1 MVDFINEVEE
11 ELRKDVYNKL
21 LKKFGPYILAILV
34 LVVAATGYLEFQK
47 YQVKVKARAASASYE
62 IAGRLANEGDFQ
74 GAISKFVALS
84 DVAPTGYAGLS
95 LSRAAGLKVQLGD
108 LDGAIELFDRSA
120 NTFEHR
126 VHKDLSSLKAAY
138 LLMEQERYDDVLV
151 RVTSLMGED
160 APYEDLAK
168 ELEAQI
174 LLKKGSV
181 DQVRTK
187 LTYLSTAPGVAA
199 GIKSRSAQALKL
211 LDTDRPVP
219 NLNDSKQELV
229 IPSPEAA
236 EPETTKTDT
245 VTQDSTQTPKGE

>member
-1 MVDFINEVEE
+1 VVDFINEVEE

-21 LKKFGPYILAILV
+21 LKKYGPYILAILV
-34 LVVAATGYLEFQK
+34 VIVASTGFLEFQK
-47 YQVKVKARAASASYE
+47 YQVKVNARAASASYE
-62 IAGRLANEGDFQ
+62 IAGRLAKEGDFQ
-74 GAISKFVALS
+74 AAIDKFVALS
-84 DVAPTGYAGLS
+84 DVAPAGYAGLS

-108 LDGAIELFDRSA
+108 LDSAVELFDRSA
-120 NTFEHR
+120 NTFENK

-138 LLMEQERYDDVLV
+138 LLLEQERYDDVLV
-151 RVTSLMGED
+151 RVTSLIGDD
-160 APYEDLAK
+160 APYQDLAK
-168 ELEAQI
+168 ELEAQV

-181 DQVRTK
+181 DQARTK

-229 IPSPEAA
+229 IPSPEA
-236 EPETTKTDT
+236 
-245 VTQDSTQTPKGE
+245 VTPDSTQTPKGE